1 MWNEYF
7 ITYLLV
13 ILLLLMH
20 FNVISKTVPIL
31 IYKYLV
37 SNNIDITVF
46 CWCFCG
52 IIKVIWI
59 KPKPEKSQNI

>member
-20 FNVISKTVPIL
+20 FNVISKNSTYTNL
-31 IYKYLV
+31 
-37 SNNIDITVF
+37 
-46 CWCFCG
+46 
-52 IIKVIWI
+52 
-59 KPKPEKSQNI
+59 